1 MGCSEDIL
9 DCVKSVRIR
18 SFSDSYF
25 PAFGLNTDWIHCQ
38 CGNIRTRNTPN
49 TDTFYAV
56 LAIFSTSY
64 VRSIYILYPE
74 SNLWESY
81 WITDQNNL
89 LNFVDILQFNQKM
102 LKNLPLNWERND
114 LLCKSPY
121 SLQIRENADQK
132 KLHILDT
139 FQAVRGFRE
148 VLIDTYFKGNMRL

>member
-1 MGCSEDIL
+1 M
-9 DCVKSVRIR
+9 
-18 SFSDSYF
+18 
-25 PAFGLNTDWIHCQ
+25 
-38 CGNIRTRNTPN
+38 
-49 TDTFYAV
+49 

-89 LNFVDILQFNQKM
+89 LNFVDILQFIQKM

-114 LLCKSPY
+114 LLRKSPY
-121 SLQIRENADQK
+121 SLQIRENTDQK

-148 VLIDTYFKGNMRL
+148 VLIDTYFKDNVRL